1 MIVVGKASPSEPSLL
16 GSTPRKSKSRLG
28 ISQDLQCSRHASE
41 GENSP
46 PGFFVCDSKLKW
58 INQNKRHIIRSPAI
72 TAIPKGRNPTSYN
85 ATCQTAGCR
94 HVVLGVDF
102 VSRSGLSSAVCNG
115 TLQLAGE
122 TRRLDMENWL
132 SEMERSSAVSFASV
146 VELLQLRGLSPD
158 CGGGG

>member
-1 MIVVGKASPSEPSLL
+1 M
-16 GSTPRKSKSRLG
+16 
-28 ISQDLQCSRHASE
+28 
-41 GENSP
+41 
-46 PGFFVCDSKLKW
+46 
-58 INQNKRHIIRSPAI
+58 
-72 TAIPKGRNPTSYN
+72 SY
-85 ATCQTAGCR
+85 C
-94 HVVLGVDF
+94 GVDF